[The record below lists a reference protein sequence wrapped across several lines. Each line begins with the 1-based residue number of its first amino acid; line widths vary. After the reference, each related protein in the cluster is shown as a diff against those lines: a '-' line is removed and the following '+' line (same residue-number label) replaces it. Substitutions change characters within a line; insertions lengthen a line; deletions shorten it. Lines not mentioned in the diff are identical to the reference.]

1 MERGKIIEH
10 LKSVVRFIIV
20 EKQNIKFLQIL
31 ISQILYAALYLNIS
45 IYVYF
50 IRTSIFFILAH
61 TLRRVHNFIVS
72 IQIKW
77 HINVNYIYINI
88 IYIYTY
94 ELLPKSSRNWNAARK
109 PPVYSCVLLGIASC
123 TLYKPLCQAAF
134 CCEDVSVSSVHFCGV
149 VLVLFCDRTDLLK

>member
-88 IYIYTY
+88 IYIYTHTSCY
-94 ELLPKSSRNWNAARK
+94 PKVPEIGMPRENRLFT
-109 PPVYSCVLLGIASC
+109 VV
-123 TLYKPLCQAAF
+123 
-134 CCEDVSVSSVHFCGV
+134 CC
-149 VLVLFCDRTDLLK
+149 